1 MRHKKSFMV
10 LGFLQDQFRRS
21 LLWHSFSTTIVF
33 AIDFIFDVQLCCTYI
48 VGNFC
53 LFFLFCTIM
62 VRNKKEFR
70 VSLLTKARDDLG
82 RDVRV
87 LKVVYELWR
96 RRFGALQKRKRAGF
110 VYEC

>member
-1 MRHKKSFMV
+1 
-10 LGFLQDQFRRS
+10 
-21 LLWHSFSTTIVF
+21 
-33 AIDFIFDVQLCCTYI
+33 
-48 VGNFC
+48 
-53 LFFLFCTIM
+53 M